1 MNYSLLIY
9 NFNPGTD
16 DEILAVSHL
25 FKTEQEALDR
35 AKRWEEFSI
44 EHEIR
49 TSRTEIFNGN
59 DLVHSL

>member
-1 MNYSLLIY
+1 MNYSLLVY

-16 DEILAVSHL
+16 DEILAVSGL

-35 AKRWEEFSI
+35 AKRWEEFSV

-59 DLVHSL
+59 DLIHSL

>member
-1 MNYSLLIY
+1 MNYSLHVY

-16 DEILAVSHL
+16 DEILAVSGL

-35 AKRWEEFSI
+35 AKRWEEFSV

-59 DLVHSL
+59 DLIHSL

>member
-1 MNYSLLIY
+1 MNYSLLVY

-16 DEILAVSHL
+16 DEILAVSGL

-35 AKRWEEFSI
+35 AKRWEEFSV